1 MKNGDTFH
9 VLSLR
14 SYLSEIV
21 RKNKQFFEVVWMLV
35 NINIIISLKKN
46 GNSLLLKYLEYPIY

>member
-21 RKNKQFFEVVWMLV
+21 RKNKQFFEVWMLV

-46 GNSLLLKYLEYPIY
+46 GNSLLLKYLEYTIY